1 MSPRAAWRL
10 ETLGFTRVYEYAAG
24 KADWGAYGLPVE
36 GTVTKVPPIQQLA
49 RTDVPTCRLAE
60 TIRDVRAR
68 LGTWTTCFVLSGE
81 GIVLCRLHEEE
92 LAGDPNAL
100 AGELMCPGPR
110 TFRPNAGAGQKHT
123 YTN

>member
-68 LGTWTTCFVLSGE
+68 LGAWTTCFVLSEE
-81 GIVLCRLHEEE
+81 GVVLGRLHEKELE
-92 LAGDPNAL
+92 GDPKALAGDV
-100 AGELMCPGPR
+100 MRPGPSTLR
-110 TFRPNAGAGQKHT
+110 AHGRLVPNVWGT
-123 YTN
+123 

>member
-68 LGTWTTCFVLSGE
+68 LGTWTAGLVLRGE
-81 GIVLCRLHEEE
+81 GVGRGRLHGEE
-92 LAGDPNAL
+92 LAGDANA
-100 AGELMCPGPR
+100 AGGGPVG
-110 TFRPNAGAGQKHT
+110 PGAGT
-123 YTN
+123 PP